1 MGFFSKIAGLFS
13 RSSREDNLL
22 LEGVEHAKAK
32 RPEKALEIYNT
43 LLASTTISAS
53 VRGSAL
59 YNRSMAYS
67 AMDDDDKAAAD
78 LQKVLTL
85 AGVPDNIQSAAK
97 SRLARLK
104 KRAE

>member
-1 MGFFSKIAGLFS
+1 MSFFSKIAGLFS
-13 RSSREDNLL
+13 RSSRDDNSL

-32 RPEKALEIYNT
+32 RPEKALEIYNS
-43 LLASTTISAS
+43 LLAGTTISPS
-53 VRGSAL
+53 VRASAL

-67 AMDDDDKAAAD
+67 ALHNDDKAVAD

-85 AGVPDNIQSAAK
+85 AGAPVKILNAAK

>member
-1 MGFFSKIAGLFS
+1 MSFFSKIAGLFS

-32 RPEKALEIYNT
+32 RPEKALEIYNS
-43 LLASTTISAS
+43 LLAGTTISPS
-53 VRGSAL
+53 VRASAL

-67 AMDDDDKAAAD
+67 AMNDDDKAAAD
-78 LQKVLTL
+78 LKKVVTL
-85 AGVPDNIQSAAK
+85 AGAPDNILSAAK
-97 SRLARLK
+97 TRLARLK